1 MRSPTLFRQIVKHY
15 RMSAKLTPIF
25 TLSPDLD
32 DVCTRVVDY
41 IGVNFRV
48 RDEPLVAEMLG
59 DAIQAWRLARKHGDA
74 NVAFMKGLFSRA
86 HDLYVKRYA
95 AFKGER
101 YNVWYPYHESLPA
114 FEQRQPAGY
123 VCQMVDEPTPGN
135 VSQRCA
141 AFQLAARVLTGY
153 SFTRYFEDY
162 DVAGNFAH

>member
-1 MRSPTLFRQIVKHY
+1 MRSSLFRQVVKEN
-15 RMSAKLTPIF
+15 KLSTKLAPIF

-48 RDEPLVAEMLG
+48 RDEPLVKEMLL
-59 DAIQAWRLARKHGDA
+59 DAITAWRAARKQGDP
-74 NVAFMKGLFSRA
+74 NVAFMKGLFGRA
-86 HDLYVKRYA
+86 HDLYEKRYA

-101 YNVWYPYHESLPA
+101 YNVWDPFQESIPS
-114 FEQRQPAGY
+114 FEQRQPDGY
-123 VCQMVDEPTPGN
+123 VCQVVEERVPGP
-135 VSQRCA
+135 VTQRCA

-153 SFTRYFEDY
+153 AFSRYFESY